1 MLDAMTCRQRVLP
14 RDTLNSNSDALP
26 MDTDAAPEIRC
37 NSASAEPPELL
48 ARVDHA
54 VVSLSGRR
62 ALDDVSLQLR
72 TGEHLVLRGGNG
84 AGKSTLLRLLRGEQR
99 PDQKNGGRVFW
110 YEAGVPDASPLTGR
124 SMTALVSAAAQER
137 ITARGWNITGEELVI
152 GGLADT
158 VFIRPEEAVAHA
170 ETAARTAA
178 ELGAE
183 AFLTCPVPTLSQG
196 QLRLLLIARA
206 LVRRPALLL
215 LDEALDG
222 LDASARDRVWDA
234 LRRAGAFST
243 LVVSTHRPET
253 LPAWIRRE
261 VRLQDGR
268 IIADAQ
274 PIAPETPPV
283 VSSKLPVARCTT
295 NRSQGVDIR
304 TCNATVYVDGTPV
317 LHEINWHIEPGQNW
331 VVSGGNGAGKS
342 TLLRLLAGDEHA
354 AAGGSV
360 RRILPRRGGE
370 VRALDDIRRSI
381 RLVSDLQQ
389 AVYGYDLSGLELV
402 CSGLDNTTGVYR
414 DFSAAERE
422 QARACLNRL
431 DAIRLAGKTMRSC
444 STGELRRLF
453 LARALMGDPELLL
466 LDEPCSGLDP
476 ETRNLFLRLIENLA
490 VQGLQFVLVTHN
502 DTELIPSVTHMLR
515 LNKGRVDH
523 AGSR

>member
-1 MLDAMTCRQRVLP
+1 
-14 RDTLNSNSDALP
+14 
-26 MDTDAAPEIRC
+26 MDTTAGTAPC
-37 NSASAEPPELL
+37 KNSAVDERRSASPSGLL
-48 ARVDHA
+48 ARVEHV
-54 VVSLSGRR
+54 VVSLNGRR

-99 PDQKNGGRVFW
+99 PDQKNGGRVLW
-110 YEAGVPDASPLTGR
+110 YEAGIPDASPLTGR
-124 SMTALVSAAAQER
+124 GMTALVSTAGQER
-137 ITARGWNITGEELVI
+137 IVARGWNITGEELVI
-152 GGLADT
+152 GGLTDT
-158 VFIRPEEAVAHA
+158 VFVRPEEAAVHA
-170 ETAARTAA
+170 KTAARTAA

-183 AFLTCPVPTLSQG
+183 PFLACPVPTLSQG

-206 LVRRPALLL
+206 LARRPALLL
-215 LDEALDG
+215 LDEAIDG

-234 LRRAGAFST
+234 LRRAAAFST

-268 IIADAQ
+268 IIADAH
-274 PIAPETPPV
+274 PIAPKTPSVASP
-283 VSSKLPVARCTT
+283 KLPVARCAAIPA
-295 NRSQGVDIR
+295 QGADIR
-304 TCNATVYVDGTPV
+304 LCNATVYVDGTPV

-354 AAGGSV
+354 AVGGSV

-370 VRALDDIRRSI
+370 VRALDDIRHSI

-402 CSGLDNTTGVYR
+402 CSGLDNTIGVYR

-431 DAIRLAGKTMRSC
+431 DATRLAEKTMRSC
-444 STGELRRLF
+444 SSGELRRLF

-476 ETRNLFLRLIENLA
+476 ETRSRFLHLIGNLA
-490 VQGLQFVLVTHN
+490 AQGLQFVLVTHN
-502 DTELIPSVTHMLR
+502 DTELIPSATHILR
-515 LNKGRVDH
+515 LQKGRVDY
-523 AGSR
+523 AGAR